1 MFTEIGL
8 FAQFFS
14 FVAAL
19 YAILALVVGER
30 RKNEAMVLSGRN
42 AALLNFGLLALAS
55 GMLMLDIIFQ
65 RYEVE
70 YVWSVTSPDM
80 PLFFRLT
87 SLWGSQAGSLLFWSV
102 LMSGFSAGAVLINWK
117 THRRLMP
124 YATAYM
130 MAVVVFFVGISTFLE
145 NPFSRWWYTPNGNE
159 EMVSAV
165 FRPADTYP
173 ASAVP
178 VTIFPANASFPVNL
192 IPENERF
199 ALGSVVTEAYI
210 LAGSLDP
217 NTPIPASVFDTVT
230 SSDFVLAGMVTPDSL
245 IPVVALNSDLMASST
260 DIFPRDA
267 RVMQGGLSS
276 TATLDLVTGTAQG
289 LNPLLRHFGMAIHPP
304 MLYLGFVGF
313 IVPFAFA
320 MAALASGDLSTNW
333 IKASHR
339 WTLIAWL
346 TLSLGL
352 ILGGRWAYDVLGWGG
367 YWGWDPVENAAFLPW
382 LIGTAFIHSV
392 MIQEKRGML
401 KTWNMFLAVGT
412 FSAVIFGTFATRSG
426 LIESVHSFARS
437 PIGFPMFAF
446 WLSVTFVSVWLI
458 LWRRRRGELKDEH
471 AFTNLFSREALF
483 VLNNFIFVALFIAIF
498 WGSFGAPIVSEI
510 FLDTNITLGKDY
522 FLPVVTPLFIALYI
536 LMGIAPLSAWG
547 ATSFKRLGRAIIF
560 PIGLTVLTLG
570 IFIPLATDK
579 NGVLNILAWI
589 GYGIVLFAG
598 WVAIYETYRGVI
610 ARIKAHAES
619 LPVAFFTLM
628 RRNPRRYGGYLIH
641 LGITVIG
648 VGVIG
653 STVFQQETQRTLAVG
668 ESLTI
673 ADYELRYDG
682 LLEGQ
687 ISEDGRIM
695 DIAEVTLFRNG
706 NEVAH
711 LRPRR
716 DFFPNVDEGMNS
728 STISGAHSTLE
739 NDFYILLVSW
749 ETVSSN
755 SATFKVYIN
764 PLVNLVWWGGIILII
779 GTMFSFFPK
788 EALPVRIRQRVQQV
802 EALGLK
808 GVSA

>member
-1 MFTEIGL
+1 
-8 FAQFFS
+8 
-14 FVAAL
+14 
-19 YAILALVVGER
+19 
-30 RKNEAMVLSGRN
+30 
-42 AALLNFGLLALAS
+42 
-55 GMLMLDIIFQ
+55 
-65 RYEVE
+65 
-70 YVWSVTSPDM
+70 
-80 PLFFRLT
+80 
-87 SLWGSQAGSLLFWSV
+87 
-102 LMSGFSAGAVLINWK
+102 MSGFSAGAVLLNWK

-130 MAVVVFFVGISTFLE
+130 MAVVIFFVGISTFLE
-145 NPFSRWWYTPNGNE
+145 NPFSRWWYTPTGDEQMISSVLRPANSYPANDVSVSE
-159 EMVSAV
+159 FLTAFRAQELPFVTIPMNIAPRDVTYPSNAVFLYASDLNPVATIPSAV
-165 FRPADTYP
+165 LQTTQALPEFVAAGDLPPNTL
-173 ASAVP
+173 VP
-178 VTIFPANASFPVNL
+178 YTALANTTIVMGRDLPPTARLLPML
-192 IPENERF
+192 
-199 ALGSVVTEAYI
+199 
-210 LAGSLDP
+210 LDP
-217 NTPIPASVFDTVT
+217 N
-230 SSDFVLAGMVTPDSL
+230 M
-245 IPVVALNSDLMASST
+245 
-260 DIFPRDA
+260 R
-267 RVMQGGLSS
+267 
-276 TATLDLVTGTAQG
+276 LDLVTASSQG

-339 WTLIAWL
+339 WTLFAWL
-346 TLSLGL
+346 TLGLGL

-437 PIGFPMFAF
+437 AIGFPMFAF
-446 WLSVTFVSVWLI
+446 WLGVTFISVWLI

-471 AFTNLFSREALF
+471 AFTNILSRESLF

-498 WGSFGAPIVSEI
+498 WGSFGAPIISEI
-510 FLDTNITLGKDY
+510 FLDTNITLGKEY

-536 LMGIAPLSAWG
+536 LMGVAPLSAWG
-547 ATSFKRLGRAIIF
+547 ATSLKRLGRAVII
-560 PIGLTVLTLG
+560 PIILTVISLG
-570 IFIPLATDK
+570 LFLGQATDE
-579 NGVLNILAWI
+579 NGILNILALL
-589 GYGIVLFAG
+589 GYGIVLFSG

-610 ARIKAHAES
+610 ARIKAHGET
-619 LPVAFFTLM
+619 LPTAFFTLM

-641 LGITVIG
+641 LGVTVIG
-648 VGVIG
+648 IGIIG
-653 STVFQQETQRTLAVG
+653 STVFQQETQRTLSVG

-687 ISEDGRIM
+687 ISEDGRVM
-695 DIAEVTLFRNG
+695 DIAEVTLLRNG
-706 NEVAH
+706 NVVTTM
-711 LRPRR
+711 RPRR
-716 DFFPNVDEGMNS
+716 DFFPSAAEGTNS
-728 STISGAHSTLE
+728 MTISGSHSTFE
-739 NDFYILLVSW
+739 NDFYVLLVSW
-749 ETVSSN
+749 ETITAN

-764 PLVNLVWWGGIILII
+764 PLVNLVWWGGLVLIA

-788 EALPVRIRQRVQQV
+788 QALPERIRQRVKQA
-802 EALGLK
+802 EGLSLK